1 MNTDTIA
8 TPEDLAA
15 VIRAARLR
23 PQYLQWLAGRL
34 RSSHER
40 EYRIAAADVIEWF
53 LEGAA

>member
-1 MNTDTIA
+1 MDTDTLA

-40 EYRIAAADVIEWF
+40 EYRLAAADVIDWF
-53 LEGAA
+53 LEGLA